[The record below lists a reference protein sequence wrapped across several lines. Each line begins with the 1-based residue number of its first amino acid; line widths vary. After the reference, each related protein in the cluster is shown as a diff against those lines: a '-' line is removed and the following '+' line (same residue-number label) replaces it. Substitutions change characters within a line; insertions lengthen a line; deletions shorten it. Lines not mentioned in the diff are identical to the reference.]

1 MKSGVSLGALRAL
14 LAVLIVCIAGCGKG
28 GSSSSGDIT
37 AIAIS
42 PTSASVPINETEDFV
57 ATVTF
62 TSPSSTSTTTTAVT
76 WAVNG
81 VSGGNATV
89 GTIISD
95 SADPMVGIYTSPT
108 VVPTTNNGEVTI
120 TASAP
125 RVPGS
130 TSTTS
135 GSTTTT
141 TSNSTTVVSNTATV
155 TVGAGLGLSITNT
168 SPIVPAG
175 SSFQFLATLNGV
187 STNSVTWSISSANGG
202 QIGTIDAASGLYVAP
217 PFPPPGAEVTVTA
230 TANNVASSSVSSN
243 TATTTAEIVYS
254 DHSLS
259 GPFAFSYTGNDQDGF
274 IAAAGSFVADGNGN
288 IVSGVEDVESFASG
302 VVSQLQFTG
311 NYAVGADGRTTATI
325 LSSRGSAT
333 WAFVMTTNQ
342 HASLIRF
349 DTNFTGGGSIDAQ
362 NTNDLTNSASVV
374 AGPYVFTA
382 AGADAS
388 FNLESVAGRFTA
400 DGGGNIPQ
408 SASVIDVSDNG
419 SLTSGASGDTSLA
432 GTYSIDT
439 TNPGTGR
446 GTVTLNSTT
455 TGQLTF
461 AFYLIDN
468 THLHIVEMDTGPLHP
483 WLAGDVLAGAT
494 GSSFSNA
501 NLAAGNYA
509 FTAGGNSSTG
519 AYAVGGVFTSDGSA
533 NVTGGVID
541 KNNAGTLTA
550 NSTLGSCPFTVNA
563 TNSRTDLK
571 IFVGSGSCPA
581 TPNSAVAEF
590 AAYPTALGGLV
601 MLEIDPAAVTTG
613 GASAQTSAT
622 ASLSGNFALGL
633 FGQGVFHNSPSS
645 TQGDLIGGLDLSG
658 TAVTSGNLNLNNF
671 TAVFP
676 QADPIIVLT
685 SSLSAPGSN
694 GRGTLVLAG
703 TDPVA
708 TYNLIY
714 YLINGSTALVLDQ
727 DKSRVAIGVIANQF

>member
-1 MKSGVSLGALRAL
+1 MKSGASLGALRVL
-14 LAVLIVCIAGCGKG
+14 LAAGIICVVGCGKG
-28 GSSSSGDIT
+28 SSSSSSGDIT
-37 AIAIS
+37 AISIS
-42 PTSASVPINETEDFV
+42 PSTASVPINETEDFI

-62 TSPSSTSTTTTAVT
+62 TNPSATSTTNTAVT

-81 VSGGNATV
+81 ISGGNATV
-89 GTIISD
+89 GTIVNDASD
-95 SADPMVGIYTSPT
+95 AMVGIYTAPT

-120 TASAP
+120 TASAD

-130 TSTTS
+130 TTTAST

-155 TVGAGLGLSITNT
+155 TVGGGLGLSITNT
-168 SPIVPAG
+168 SPIVPAA
-175 SSFQFLATLNGV
+175 SSFQFLATLNGL
-187 STNSVTWSISSANGG
+187 STNNVTWSVSSANGG
-202 QIGTIDAASGLYVAP
+202 QIGTIDAQSGLYTAP
-217 PFPPPGAEVTVTA
+217 PFPPPGAQVTVTA
-230 TANNVASSSVSSN
+230 TANVSTGSGSN

-259 GPFAFSYTGNDQDGF
+259 GPFAFSYTGNDEDGF
-274 IAAAGSFVADGNGN
+274 IAVAGSFVADGKGG

-302 VVSQLQFTG
+302 VVTELQFTG
-311 NYAVGADGRTTATI
+311 NYVVGADGRTTATI
-325 LSSRGSAT
+325 LSSRGTAT

-349 DTNFTGGGSIDAQ
+349 DTSFTGGGSIDAQ
-362 NTNDLTNSASVV
+362 NTNDLTNSTSVV

-382 AGADAS
+382 AGTDAS
-388 FNLESVAGRFTA
+388 FNRESIAGRFTA

-419 SLTSGASGDTSLA
+419 SLASGGSGDISLA
-432 GTYSIDT
+432 GSYSIDT

-446 GTVTLNSTT
+446 GTMTLTSGTT
-455 TGQLTF
+455 SQLQF

-468 THLHIVEMDTGPLHP
+468 THLHIVEIDSHAF
-483 WLAGDVLAGAT
+483 LAGDVLAGAT

-501 NLAAGNYA
+501 NLAGGNYT
-509 FTAGGNSSTG
+509 FTAGGNSSAG
-519 AYAVGGVFTSDGSA
+519 AYAAGGVFTSDGSA

-541 KNNAGTLTA
+541 KNNAGTLTT
-550 NSTLGSCPFTVNA
+550 NTSLGSCPFAVNA

-571 IFVGSGSCPA
+571 IFAGTGACPA
-581 TPNSAVAEF
+581 TPNSAVSEF
-590 AAYPTALGGLV
+590 AAYPTAQGGLV

-613 GASAQTSAT
+613 TAFAQTSST
-622 ASLSGNFALGL
+622 ASFTGNFALGL

-645 TQGDLIGGLDLSG
+645 TQGDLIGALMLSG
-658 TAVTSGNLNLNNF
+658 TTVSSGNLNVNSF

-676 QADPIIVLT
+676 QADPIAPST
-685 SSLSAPGSN
+685 SSLTAPGST
-694 GRGTLVLAG
+694 GRGTLVISG

-708 TYNLIY
+708 TYDLVY
-714 YLINGSTALVLDQ
+714 YLINGSTALVLDA
-727 DKSRVAIGVIANQF
+727 DKSRVATGIIANQF